1 MYFRPMHRPLSFD
14 GLFYL
19 GQSCAYAP
27 LTPYKFYFNH
37 VIVSKL
43 SLSRKM
49 EIRANIVTARGN
61 FDTQFNIFR
70 EQPTLGNQF
79 FGRYVY
85 FFQVVV
91 TISVSLRNR

>member
-1 MYFRPMHRPLSFD
+1 
-14 GLFYL
+14 
-19 GQSCAYAP
+19 
-27 LTPYKFYFNH
+27 
-37 VIVSKL
+37 
-43 SLSRKM
+43 M